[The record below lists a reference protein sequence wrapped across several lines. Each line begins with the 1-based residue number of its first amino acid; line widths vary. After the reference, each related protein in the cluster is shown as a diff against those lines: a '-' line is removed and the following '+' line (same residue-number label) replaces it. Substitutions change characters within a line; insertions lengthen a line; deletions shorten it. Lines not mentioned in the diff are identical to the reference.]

1 MQYYQYFLRNWSLL
15 YIKFSRLYHCK
26 IFCRSSLRRNDDIV
40 CTQVVTHTFTKR
52 THTTFQPFQPF
63 RTISKEPNAATQK
76 FNRSWSE
83 VGFTIDMEKALFCL
97 CWTEIHRT
105 SMPHTHTHSFFELIC
120 RTSGRSL
127 SAYGSSEHLCQIFFV
142 CLSVFFLTL
151 HCPKHEG
158 NHIRQILGEREPKKM
173 DR

>member
-63 RTISKEPNAATQK
+63 WTISKEPNAATQK

-127 SAYGSSEHLCQIFFV
+127 SAYGSSEHLCQIFFF
-142 CLSVFFLTL
+142 CLYGFFSDLTL
-151 HCPKHEG
+151 SKTRRKPYQANLRRK
-158 NHIRQILGEREPKKM
+158 RTKK
-173 DR
+173 DG